1 MESRNE
7 EQKTQRV
14 MSNNENMIQ
23 TIRPLD
29 TILTGRNISQVMPLD
44 GAIRSIES
52 NTIFYDEQ
60 E

>member
-29 TILTGRNISQVMPLD
+29 TILTGRNIS
-44 GAIRSIES
+44 
-52 NTIFYDEQ
+52 
-60 E
+60 